1 MEVTIYNNKNK
12 VQIFNSIE
20 HHLERILDIEKKIK
34 FKIKTF
40 ILNNESVLNKY
51 FFKIDSPKTYSC
63 SSAVGRMV
71 KFNVEIYYVIDNEYV
86 KKEDIEKQFDSII
99 EKELLKY

>member
-1 MEVTIYNNKNK
+1 MEVTIYSYKDK

-40 ILNNESVLNKY
+40 ILNNESILNKY
-51 FFKIDSPKTYSC
+51 FFKIDSPKTYS
-63 SSAVGRMV
+63 STSVGRMV
-71 KFNVEIYYVIDNEYV
+71 KFNVEIYYIIDNEYV